1 MVLPS
6 AVNKGTGL
14 LTALARMMVP
24 PADVIA
30 IGDGEIDHSLLSTAG
45 LGIAVSNAVPTL
57 QEAAAFVTEHPASRG
72 VVEIIDRLLAKESTF
87 ELSK

>member
-1 MVLPS
+1 
-6 AVNKGTGL
+6 
-14 LTALARMMVP
+14 
-24 PADVIA
+24 
-30 IGDGEIDHSLLSTAG
+30 
-45 LGIAVSNAVPTL
+45 VSNAVPTL